1 MATEEQILK
10 VKQNIRNMIDFNN
23 YLQTQGNTKILNAY
37 ALLSLSDNKDLGM
50 QVGLNLLCGSFWALG
65 GPYGAVGAIAANFLS
80 GMVGSYAVS
89 KPPSLQAQIS
99 SLLSRFQATS
109 EQANAD
115 LELIY
120 GDPEQYWN
128 TSYSGQVNTPFG
140 TYTAS
145 CTISQL
151 ATIDFPAQTD
161 SEFMNMIYTAQYSLD
176 QCTWAQLLQNFVITK
191 FLPET
196 DYPCKYYTEQEMEQD
211 AAGFYGVHP
220 SYWNNWTYVQYIT
233 RKGKDKSYFKL
244 YQNNIGTGASMFSDG
259 HLNDDACQYLFIDS
273 YDNVI
278 INPNGLFHR
287 NFVFNDLQHI
297 THTTHTYNNLTASK
311 L

>member
-1 MATEEQILK
+1 MATDEQILK

-37 ALLSLSDNKDLGM
+37 ALLSLSDNKDLGL

-140 TYTAS
+140 THT
-145 CTISQL
+145 
-151 ATIDFPAQTD
+151 
-161 SEFMNMIYTAQYSLD
+161 
-176 QCTWAQLLQNFVITK
+176 
-191 FLPET
+191 
-196 DYPCKYYTEQEMEQD
+196 
-211 AAGFYGVHP
+211 AAGTVSQPPRHHRLPSPDRLQFHEHDLHRPVLTRPVHLGP
-220 SYWNNWTYVQYIT
+220 APPEL
-233 RKGKDKSYFKL
+233 RD
-244 YQNNIGTGASMFSDG
+244 YQVPPRD
-259 HLNDDACQYLFIDS
+259 
-273 YDNVI
+273 
-278 INPNGLFHR
+278 
-287 NFVFNDLQHI
+287 
-297 THTTHTYNNLTASK
+297 
-311 L
+311 